1 MTRLTINDGTE
12 LGITTK
18 AHFDG
23 DEEIVIENS
32 FDAAPHVEY
41 AKQARLD
48 TQGKSWG
55 EGKLIG
61 HIPNVYLYPILAIQD
76 TKERQKAV
84 LSFLRQNP
92 AFVMYDKAL
101 K

>member
-12 LGITTK
+12 QGITTK

-23 DEEIVIENS
+23 EDEIVIEHG
-32 FDAAPHVEY
+32 FDAAPNVEY

-55 EGKLIG
+55 DGKLIG
-61 HIPNVYLYPILAIQD
+61 HIPNMYLYPILAIKD
-76 TKERQKAV
+76 NKEREKAV
-84 LSFLRQNP
+84 LLFLRENP
-92 AFVMYDKAL
+92 AFVMFDKAL